1 MIKIAI
7 VEDEAMYAKQLEEF
21 LRQYEKENSYRLE
34 MQQRDAQG
42 KGYTACLICGGDL
55 DETYGDS

>member
-21 LRQYEKENSYRLE
+21 LRQYEKENGEAFDITIYS
-34 MQQRDAQG
+34 
-42 KGYTACLICGGDL
+42 
-55 DETYGDS
+55 

>member
-1 MIKIAI
+1 M
-7 VEDEAMYAKQLEEF
+7 
-21 LRQYEKENSYRLE
+21 RQYEKENSYRLE

-42 KGYTACLICGGDL
+42 KGYTACLICGGDI

>member
-21 LRQYEKENSYRLE
+21 LRQYEKENEIGRASCRE
-34 MQQRDAQG
+34 RV
-42 KGYTACLICGGDL
+42 
-55 DETYGDS
+55 